1 MFRYSHK
8 PLVLLQYWQHM
19 HDPNQRLVRL
29 KVAFIAVVLAGVGF
43 GLMMLDR
50 YLSTTQPDGWL
61 AFLPFGELGGG
72 LVITGVASIWIDR
85 WVSGDQNAVLE
96 RLLEKVLIRVLGRLA
111 PSLRDSVIQAFA
123 DNIDHLSVVAT
134 DEFLDR
140 LARNALTLRLGDRSF
155 AEDIYADVRD
165 QAIASTERWYD
176 SSISLDL
183 SPLSMDRGSEA
194 ASATPLF
201 ILTARY
207 EYRVKPVNNVRRFM
221 SVSDMD
227 DYRTIMDD
235 PGETSAWYINP
246 ATGLNGHDKAA
257 FELVQFSVDGE
268 ERTIRR
274 TTRAG
279 SQTYSVT
286 IGKDLIDAGQFVTVA
301 YTYRTVLRQSGH
313 MLYVDVE
320 QPSKGLD
327 VTLDYGDCGIAEM
340 RLTPFIASS
349 QKVRNHQM
357 PDSVPERS
365 AGIGFDGWVFPRS
378 GVIAVW
384 VLRHELSAHRP
395 RDTSS

>member
-1 MFRYSHK
+1 MN
-8 PLVLLQYWQHM
+8 
-19 HDPNQRLVRL
+19 DPNQRLVRL
-29 KVAFIAVVLAGVGF
+29 KVAFVALVLAGVGLA
-43 GLMMLDR
+43 LMILDR
-50 YLSTTQPDGWL
+50 YLIITDPNSALT
-61 AFLPFGELGGG
+61 FLPFGELGGG
-72 LVITGVASIWIDR
+72 LFITGVATIWIDR

-96 RLLEKVLIRVLGRLA
+96 KLLEKVLVRVLGRLA

-134 DEFLDR
+134 NEFLDR

-176 SSISLDL
+176 TSISLDL
-183 SPLSMDRGSEA
+183 SPLSATGDQ
-194 ASATPLF
+194 ASAATPLF
-201 ILTARY
+201 VLTARY
-207 EYRVKPVNNVRRFM
+207 EYRVKPVNHVRRFT
-221 SVSDMD
+221 SVSDMA

-257 FELVQFSVDGE
+257 FELVQFSIDGE
-268 ERTIRR
+268 DRTIRR
-274 TTRAG
+274 TARAG

-286 IGKDLIDAGQFVTVA
+286 IGKDLIDSGDFATVA

-327 VTLDYGDCGIAEM
+327 VTLDYGECGIAEM

-349 QKVRNHQM
+349 HKVRNHQM
-357 PDSVPERS
+357 PDSVPEQS
-365 AGIGFDGWVFPRS
+365 VGIGFDGWVFPRS
-378 GVIAVW
+378 GAIAVW
-384 VLRHELSAHRP
+384 VLDSE
-395 RDTSS
+395 SSDP

>member
-1 MFRYSHK
+1 MFSYSHK

-19 HDPNQRLVRL
+19 HDPNQKLVRL
-29 KVAFIAVVLAGVGF
+29 KVAFVAVVLAGVGF

-50 YLSTTQPDGWL
+50 YLSSTQPDGWL

-96 RLLEKVLIRVLGRLA
+96 RLLEKVLIRVLGR
-111 PSLRDSVIQAFA
+111 
-123 DNIDHLSVVAT
+123 
-134 DEFLDR
+134 
-140 LARNALTLRLGDRSF
+140 NALTLRLGDRSF

-176 SSISLDL
+176 TSISLDL
-183 SPLSMDRGSEA
+183 SPLSMDRGDEA

-201 ILTARY
+201 VLTARY
-207 EYRVKPVNNVRRFM
+207 EYRVKPVNNVRRFT

-268 ERTIRR
+268 ERSIRC
-274 TTRAG
+274 TARAG
-279 SQTYSVT
+279 SQSYSVT
-286 IGKDLIDAGQFVTVA
+286 IGKDLVDAGQFVTVA
-301 YTYRTVLRQSGH
+301 YTYRTVLRQNGH

-320 QPSKGLD
+320 QPSRGLD

-340 RLTPFIASS
+340 RMTPFIASS

-357 PDSVPERS
+357 PDTVPERS
-365 AGIGFDGWVFPRS
+365 VGIGFDGWVFPRS

-384 VLRHELSAHRP
+384 VLENELTFEPS
-395 RDTSS
+395 RDQLSLTAPNVSTP

>member
-165 QAIASTERWYD
+165 QAIASTELWYD

-183 SPLSMDRGSEA
+183 SPLSMD
-194 ASATPLF
+194 
-201 ILTARY
+201 
-207 EYRVKPVNNVRRFM
+207 
-221 SVSDMD
+221 
-227 DYRTIMDD
+227 
-235 PGETSAWYINP
+235 
-246 ATGLNGHDKAA
+246 
-257 FELVQFSVDGE
+257 
-268 ERTIRR
+268 
-274 TTRAG
+274 
-279 SQTYSVT
+279 
-286 IGKDLIDAGQFVTVA
+286 
-301 YTYRTVLRQSGH
+301 
-313 MLYVDVE
+313 
-320 QPSKGLD
+320 
-327 VTLDYGDCGIAEM
+327 
-340 RLTPFIASS
+340 
-349 QKVRNHQM
+349 
-357 PDSVPERS
+357 
-365 AGIGFDGWVFPRS
+365 
-378 GVIAVW
+378 
-384 VLRHELSAHRP
+384 
-395 RDTSS
+395 